1 MLSTKFILS
10 SIVILLG
17 IAFIS
22 FQMGCLHPMSESE
35 IDKSKGL
42 NGSFESFKNGLPI
55 NWLVYTSQSTSTG
68 QFKIE
73 ADTMNKK
80 EGHHSLYF
88 QVEKCSNRGGHYS
101 PGIAQEIEVKA
112 GVTYHIQCWVKQFHS
127 NCRLTLSSVD
137 VKHASSIQTIEC
149 TNQNN
154 DWNLIEFDYQIP
166 QNMNRLRFEFNVLSP
181 GECWID
187 DVQVIPHLS

>member
-1 MLSTKFILS
+1 MHSTKFILS
-10 SIVILLG
+10 SIVIFLG

-22 FQMGCLHPMSESE
+22 FQLGCLHPMSESE

-73 ADTMNKK
+73 ADTVNKK
-80 EGHHSLYF
+80 AGHQSLYF

-112 GVTYHIQCWVKQFHS
+112 GTTYHIQCWVKQFHS

>member
-1 MLSTKFILS
+1 MHSTKFILS
-10 SIVILLG
+10 SILILLG

-22 FQMGCLHPMSESE
+22 FQLGCLHPMSESE
-35 IDKSKGL
+35 IDQSKGL

-80 EGHHSLYF
+80 EGHQSLYF
-88 QVEKCSNRGGHYS
+88 QVKNCSNRGGHYS
-101 PGIAQEIEVKA
+101 PVIAQEIDVKA
-112 GVTYHIQCWVKQFHS
+112 GKTYHIQCWVKQFHS

-154 DWNLIEFDYQIP
+154 DWNLIEVDYQIP

-187 DVQVIPHLS
+187 DIQVIPDLS